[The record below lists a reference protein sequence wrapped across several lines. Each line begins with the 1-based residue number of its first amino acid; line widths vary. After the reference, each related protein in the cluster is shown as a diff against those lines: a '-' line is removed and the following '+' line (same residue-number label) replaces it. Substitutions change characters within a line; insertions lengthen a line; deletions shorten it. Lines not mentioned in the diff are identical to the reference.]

1 MFKTFN
7 DYQGNVINIGDEVK
21 VIGEVFPNIRGY
33 VYDVQEETITL
44 EFMYYYGKNKLAQWN
59 FVTIPK
65 ANIVKIVKTSKDRDK
80 KLYMPKDIWELDI

>member
-1 MFKTFN
+1 MFNTFK

-33 VYDVQEETITL
+33 VYDVQEDTITL
-44 EFMYYYGKNKLAQWN
+44 EFMYYYSKNRFAQWD

-65 ANIVKIVKTSKDRDK
+65 INIVKVVKTSKDRDK
-80 KLYMPKDIWELDI
+80 KLYMSRDI